1 MKIELNKSIVTI
13 DMIEN
18 KEKEIK
24 ESKKYK
30 RDSTIDTIIII
41 GILELILSLLPG
53 LIMVFKLIAC
63 LIDCFTYDWSGI
75 GMIVNNTFYN
85 IFW

>member
-1 MKIELNKSIVTI
+1 MLAFIILIIGNIKNKG
-13 DMIEN
+13 N
-18 KEKEIK
+18 KFL
-24 ESKKYK
+24 K
-30 RDSTIDTIIII
+30 RLCIFFIII

-85 IFW
+85 IF